1 MSRGVRGPVVG
12 RSLLAVAGI
21 VLLLGVAPVPP
32 ASAQPLLSVHQD
44 LDFDRPEAWALKYF
58 SSVTLLSG
66 LGVPERLE
74 AGSLELALEGG
85 WIPSLSEDERRV
97 GFYGTKVED
106 LNKTSVFG
114 RPRLSVGLPA
124 AFTLTLAWAPPIE
137 LGGAEPNLY
146 ALALGRPLVER
157 QWWRLGARLYAQG
170 GTVKGDFTCSED
182 DAAGGDDAIANPFGC
197 ERPSEDEATLRAYG
211 AELSAAWKASERL
224 EPYAAL
230 TGTYLDPEF
239 QVDAFYSGIHDRTL
253 QTTDG
258 TTWAVTAGIAWARSE
273 RLRLVVEAFY
283 SPLTLVRTPGAE
295 EENQDLFNLRVLLG
309 YRLR

>member
-1 MSRGVRGPVVG
+1 MSSTGRRSAAGRGWRP
-12 RSLLAVAGI
+12 LAGLF
-21 VLLLGVAPVPP
+21 LLLVGASAPP
-32 ASAQPLLSVHQD
+32 ASAQPVLSVHQD

-58 SSVTLLSG
+58 SSVTLLTG
-66 LGVPERLE
+66 LGAPERRE

-114 RPRLSVGLPA
+114 RPRLTVGLPA
-124 AFTLTLAWAPPIE
+124 ALTLTLAWAPPIE
-137 LGGAEPNLY
+137 LGGAEPNLW
-146 ALALGRPLVER
+146 AVALGRPLVER
-157 QWWRLGARLYAQG
+157 EGWRLGARLYAQG
-170 GTVKGDFTCSED
+170 GTVKGDFTCSAD
-182 DAAGGDDAIANPFGC
+182 DAAGGDDPIANPFGC
-197 ERPSEDEATLRAYG
+197 ERPSQDEATLQAYG
-211 AELSAAWKASERL
+211 VELAAAWQASERL

-239 QVDAFYSGIHDRTL
+239 QVDAFYSGIHDRTR

-258 TTWAVTAGIAWARSE
+258 TTWALTAGLAWARSE
-273 RLRLVVEAFY
+273 RLRLVAEAFY
-283 SPLTLVRTPGAE
+283 APLTLVRTAGAE
-295 EENQDLFNLRVLLG
+295 EESQDLFNLRVLLG